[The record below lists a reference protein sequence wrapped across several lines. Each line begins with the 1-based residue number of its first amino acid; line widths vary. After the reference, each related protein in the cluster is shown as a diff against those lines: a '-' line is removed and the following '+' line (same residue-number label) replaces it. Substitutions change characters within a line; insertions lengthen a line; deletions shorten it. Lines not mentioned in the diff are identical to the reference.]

1 MNQLT
6 FRLGEIERLVE
17 EAEKAWP
24 NGTRKLYG
32 DDGEGPVDPGFWLVG
47 DEGVYL
53 MHNGMFAE
61 GEKADLIYAEECN
74 PIIMDF
80 DDWWDAKRA
89 TFGSDDGVE
98 FVPKETVYDC
108 MHMGCNLVVMFREDE
123 LAFTYEQGE

>member
-32 DDGEGPVDPGFWLVG
+32 EGPVDPGFWLVG

-53 MHNGMFAE
+53 MHNGQGWKPGNE
-61 GEKADLIYAEECN
+61 IYADECN
-74 PIIMDF
+74 PNTMDF

-123 LAFTYEQGE
+123 MAFTYEQGE